1 MKTNI
6 HTPEPQASTLSGE
19 LSLLDPD
26 PAKISLEDII
36 TALGHQVRYAGHTTE
51 PVTVLQHSIH
61 VWLLA
66 RSNGASIDVQ
76 RQALW
81 HDAAEAYLLDIPRPL
96 KKLLGEPYRQLEKQF
111 NRAIG
116 EALNVDLIDISPM
129 VHHWDTLAL
138 AAECRLWRPMAS
150 WADWTGLPQ
159 RDLGDEQLAL
169 LARKIAGK
177 PTEVSYLDKGLRV
190 GDDEW
195 VDNILESARGTD

>member
-26 PAKISLEDII
+26 PAKINILDIV
-36 TALGHQVRYAGHTTE
+36 TALGHQVRYAGHTTK
-51 PVTVLQHSIH
+51 PVTILQHSVH

-96 KKLLGEPYRQLEKQF
+96 KKLLGEAYSSLERKF
-111 NRAIG
+111 NRVVG
-116 EALNVDLIDISPM
+116 EALGVDLIDISPI
-129 VHHWDTLAL
+129 VHYWDTLAL
-138 AAECRLWRPMAS
+138 AAECRLWRPVAS

-169 LARKIAGK
+169 LARRIAEK
-177 PTEVSYLDKGLRV
+177 PRDVYWLDGSLRE

>member
-26 PAKISLEDII
+26 PDKISILDIV
-36 TALGHQVRYAGHTTE
+36 TALGHQVRYAGHTTK
-51 PVTVLQHSIH
+51 PVTILQHSVH

-96 KKLLGEPYRQLEKQF
+96 KKLLGEAYSSLERKF
-111 NRAIG
+111 NRAVG
-116 EALNVDLIDISPM
+116 DALGVDLIDISPM

-138 AAECRLWRPMAS
+138 AAECRLWRPVAS
-150 WADWTGLPQ
+150 WADWTGLPP
-159 RDLGDEQLAL
+159 RDLGDEQLAIFARQ
-169 LARKIAGK
+169 LAGTEGMVRTIDYALRK
-177 PTEVSYLDKGLRV
+177 
-190 GDDEW
+190 GDDGT
-195 VDNILESARGTD
+195 VDAAIRVARRRS

>member
-19 LSLLDPD
+19 ISLLDPD
-26 PAKISLEDII
+26 PAKISILDIV
-36 TALGHQVRYAGHTTE
+36 TALGHQVRYAGQTTK
-51 PVTVLQHSIH
+51 PVTILQHSVH

-96 KKLLGEPYRQLEKQF
+96 KKLLGEPYRQLEKRF

-116 EALNVDLIDISPM
+116 ETLGVDLLDISPM

-138 AAECRLWRPMAS
+138 AAECRLWRPVAS
-150 WADWTGLPQ
+150 WSNWTGLPP

-169 LARKIAGK
+169 LARRIAEK
-177 PTEVSYLDKGLRV
+177 PAEVSYLDKALRV
-190 GDDEW
+190 GLDEA
-195 VDNILESARGTD
+195 VEGILSRARRTN